1 MAGLSDWLNI
11 EVRNQDVGKTTLGF
25 LPWATGDSDCTGHA
39 GYCNQKLKV
48 LPGLGWEVA
57 EGGISALKSH
67 SSSPR
72 EFNRHL
78 PLST

>member
-1 MAGLSDWLNI
+1 M

-25 LPWATGDSDCTGHA
+25 LPWATDCTGHA
-39 GYCNQKLKV
+39 GYSNPRLKV
-48 LPGLGWEVA
+48 LPDLGQEVG

-67 SSSPR
+67 SNSPR

-78 PLST
+78 SLST

>member
-1 MAGLSDWLNI
+1 M

-39 GYCNQKLKV
+39 GYRNPRLKV
-48 LPGLGWEVA
+48 LPDLGQEVG

-67 SSSPR
+67 SNSPR
-72 EFNRHL
+72 EFNRRL
-78 PLST
+78 SLST